1 MAGVATDNGT
11 LLFVNITGPTDGRHR
26 EPSVKTK
33 IRQHAVRD
41 ITKAH
46 RKPPRIRHSRLSTAD
61 LLSKTCSSDTESN
74 AIVFSAGSHKD
85 HTEREEDDEKVTGIA
100 GLRNISPGKVPAVI
114 APTTAN
120 NESALNIP
128 KNQLSECQ
136 QHATPLDL
144 AVEQDPL
151 SVLYQ
156 RLVGTIKLPAY
167 SLANAV
173 IRNVNP
179 NCK

>member
-1 MAGVATDNGT
+1 MTGVATDNST

-26 EPSVKTK
+26 EPSVQTK
-33 IRQHAVRD
+33 IRQHVVRD

-46 RKPPRIRHSRLSTAD
+46 RKPPRNRRSKLNTAA

-74 AIVFSAGSHKD
+74 AIVFGARSHKG
-85 HTEREEDDEKVTGIA
+85 HTEKEKDEKVTSIA
-100 GLRNISPGKVPAVI
+100 GLRNISPGKAPAVI
-114 APTTAN
+114 VPTTAN

-128 KNQLSECQ
+128 KNHSSECQ
-136 QHATPLDL
+136 HDATLLDL

-156 RLVGTIKLPAY
+156 RLVGTSKLPAY
-167 SLANAV
+167 SLAYAV

-179 NCK
+179 NRK